1 MSFYKH
7 CGLLLLILLFILV
20 NQVNAELY
28 QNQFASIMMGKK
40 KIGQVHFMTKHDDN
54 GVLQELSTRS
64 SLSILGIEVYHH
76 TMHVHEIWKDGEMQ
90 RLWGN
95 TNDHGDIYEINLQR
109 NSENYSGTLN
119 NSLVTI
125 PHNAFPAAVWHYAIT
140 QSPLLFSIPGLKL
153 VNIEVIKSADKVK
166 IGEKL
171 VSAEKFVFTGDW
183 EFTLWF
189 DHQQQFLKWA
199 YKVKGKGVDV
209 VLDPCTDPIT
219 LDTMKNSY

>member
-1 MSFYKH
+1 MSFCKY
-7 CGLLLLILLFILV
+7 CGFLLLIFLFILV
-20 NQVNAELY
+20 NQANAELH
-28 QNQFASIMMGKK
+28 QNRFASVMIGKK

-54 GVLQELSTRS
+54 GILQELTTRS
-64 SLSILGIEVYHH
+64 SLSILGIEAYHH

-90 RLWGN
+90 RLWGS
-95 TNDHGDIYEINLQR
+95 TNDHGDTYEINLQR
-109 NSENYSGTLN
+109 NSDNYSGTLN
-119 NSLVTI
+119 SSLVTL

-140 QSPLLFSIPGLKL
+140 QHPLLFSIPGLKL
-153 VNIEVIKSADKVK
+153 VNIKVIKSADRVK

-199 YKVKGKGVDV
+199 YKVKGRGVNV
-209 VLDPCTDPIT
+209 VLDP
-219 LDTMKNSY
+219 